1 MPKDRLVLVLTIL
14 LGFNNLLLEKWIN
27 RNWSVLDC
35 LHSFVSLF
43 TDEDREGSRGLMIT
57 YDPPGP
63 DAPNQANPNQFPVN
77 TQEICYINRFFKKL
91 WALIK
96 VVASCLKKNKTVG
109 VAGWRAA
116 AVQNG
121 RNSTERD
128 QQLEYPTSVLLSLF
142 VCMEVQFNRRLHESL
157 WRAKNNT
164 KGSRA
169 MLMVALQNVR
179 HHVLI
184 RATYSMDRTKAELKD
199 VSLPQRFCRLTLR
212 SKSYFK

>member
-1 MPKDRLVLVLTIL
+1 M
-14 LGFNNLLLEKWIN
+14 
-27 RNWSVLDC
+27 
-35 LHSFVSLF
+35 
-43 TDEDREGSRGLMIT
+43 EGSRGLMIA

-63 DAPNQANPNQFPVN
+63 DAPNQANPNLFPVI
-77 TQEICYINRFFKKL
+77 TRKFCYINRFFKNL
-91 WALIK
+91 
-96 VVASCLKKNKTVG
+96 CLYKSINVIFLKNKTVG
-109 VAGWRAA
+109 VAGRRAA
-116 AVQNG
+116 SVQNG

-157 WRAKNNT
+157 WRAKNNP

-199 VSLPQRFCRLTLR
+199 VSLPQRFRRLTLR
-212 SKSYFK
+212 S